1 MGSSKDFSK
10 LRKNIDKIDEEILGL
25 LTERGK
31 LALEIRKVKSDN
43 SINVFDPARERDIEK
58 RLADNNDG
66 PLSDKAVLSVF
77 REIISSCRALQN
89 PLTIAYLGPDGSFSH
104 RAALHKF
111 GAAAELVP
119 VGNFE
124 EVFTEVENGR
134 SSFGVVPV
142 ENSVE
147 GSIGNVLDLLSGSSV
162 SIVAEFFEI
171 INHFL
176 LSQSGDINDIKVVAS
191 HPQPIAQCRKWLNKN
206 LPAPEYI
213 ETKST
218 TEAAKLA
225 SEKHEY
231 AAIASEHAASIYNLK
246 TVQNNIEDHN
256 LNTTRFFVIG
266 DKINKPTGE
275 DRTSIVFT
283 LKDKPGALQRAFFQP
298 FADEEINLTK
308 IESRPSKENA
318 WEYRFFVDFKGHK
331 DDELIRGLLRE
342 VKTNC
347 EFFKVLGSYPIGTA
361 V

>member
-1 MGSSKDFSK
+1 MGSSEDFSK
-10 LRKNIDKIDEEILGL
+10 LRNNIDKIDEEILRL
-25 LTERGK
+25 LTDRGN

-43 SINVFDPARERDIEK
+43 SINVFDPAREREIEK
-58 RLADNNDG
+58 KLTDNNKG

-77 REIISSCRALQN
+77 REIISSSRALQN

-104 RAALHKF
+104 QAAFHKF
-111 GAAAELVP
+111 GGSAEFVP
-119 VGNFE
+119 VGNFD
-124 EVFTEVENGR
+124 EVFAEVENGR
-134 SSFGVVPV
+134 VSFGVVPV
-142 ENSVE
+142 ENSIE

-162 SIVAEFFEI
+162 SVVAEYFER

-191 HPQPIAQCRKWLNKN
+191 HPQPIAQCRKWLNTN
-206 LPAPEYI
+206 LHVSEYI
-213 ETKST
+213 ETSST
-218 TEAAKLA
+218 TEAAALA
-225 SEKHEY
+225 SGNPEY
-231 AAIASEHAASIYNLK
+231 AAIASEHAADIYNLK
-246 TVQNNIEDHN
+246 TVQKNIEDNN

-275 DRTSIVFT
+275 DRTSIVFS
-283 LKDKPGALQRAFFQP
+283 LKDCPGALQKALFQP
-298 FADEEINLTK
+298 FAFAQINLTK

-331 DDELIRGLLRE
+331 DDEVIRGLLGE